1 MILCCSC
8 SFQNAASRF
17 VEDLPAAV
25 HATCLLCMAS
35 WQHGS
40 CEKPP
45 GSELS
50 MERPL
55 QLTFWSLVNE
65 LFSIMAAQL
74 KP

>member
-17 VEDLPAAV
+17 CGGFACCSARDMFVV
-25 HATCLLCMAS
+25 YGFR
-35 WQHGS
+35 QHGS

-45 GSELS
+45 GLELS